1 MHLLRMMIT
10 RASMKLKPIHNID
23 EMDLDDIDC
32 ARRKRGC
39 SVNERLRRGN
49 CLGNISLPSME
60 TKVKVLD
67 SPDHGRGLYAGE
79 DVTSNVKV
87 AKFAFTLTSD
97 AKGMAENEHRFSAY
111 RYKWTEQVYANLHV
125 PDSLHLGNLANTAL
139 NGEVNNTRI
148 VACRTTKSLTLVT
161 TRGVKKGEEFLASY
175 GASFN
180 RGLRTEELQPLQTY
194 DEGTEI
200 VEWEKRGLGYF
211 QCPVCKKCFKS
222 INACNG
228 HELNSNCFKDKL

>member
-1 MHLLRMMIT
+1 MIT
-10 RASMKLKPIHNID
+10 RSKRKTTSSRNID
-23 EMDLDDIDC
+23 EMDLDGIDC
-32 ARRKRGC
+32 ARRKRAC

-49 CLGNISLPSME
+49 CLGNISLHSME

-67 SPDHGRGLYAGE
+67 SPDRGRGLYAGE
-79 DVTSNVKV
+79 DVASNVKV

-97 AKGMAENEHRFSAY
+97 TKGIAENAHRFSAY
-111 RYKWTEQVYANLHV
+111 RYKWTGRVFANLHV

-139 NGEVNNTRI
+139 KGEVNNTRI

-161 TRGVKKGEEFLASY
+161 TRAVKKGQEFLASY

-180 RGLRTEELQPLQTY
+180 RGLRTETLQPLETY

-200 VEWEKRGLGYF
+200 VVWEKKGFGYF
-211 QCPVCKKCFKS
+211 GCPVCQKNFKS
-222 INACNG
+222 ISSCNG
-228 HELNSNCFKDKL
+228 HELNSKCFKDKL